1 MAEMNFQILV
11 VDDEDKMRR
20 SLADIL
26 RLEGYRVDTAGT
38 GEEACERLD
47 STIYDLVL
55 LDLKM
60 PGMDGLEVLRF
71 IRKNG
76 IDAQVILLTAHGSME
91 SAIGALRE
99 GAHDYLLKP
108 CPPKDI
114 LTSVGA
120 GLKRRA
126 ESVQREALLDQLE
139 KSVQALRGPTATTGA
154 YAEAQA
160 APARSEPEADT
171 RLRITE
177 GIWLDVM
184 RREIHYGVERVR
196 LTPAEGRLMQIL
208 LENPGR
214 VYTHKEL
221 VEAVQ
226 GYDIEAWEAPE
237 VLRPLVSRLRQK
249 LEPLPGGKDW
259 ISSVRSTGYVFEEK

>member
-1 MAEMNFQILV
+1 MIEQNFLILV
-11 VDDEDKMRR
+11 VDDEEKMRR

-26 RLEGYRVDTAGT
+26 RLEGYRVDTAAN
-38 GEEACERLD
+38 GEEACERLENAR
-47 STIYDLVL
+47 YDLVL

-60 PGMDGLEVLRF
+60 PGMDGLEVLKFVRSS
-71 IRKNG
+71 G

-108 CPPKDI
+108 CPPKEI
-114 LTSVGA
+114 LGSVGVA
-120 GLKRRA
+120 LKRRLD
-126 ESVQREALLDQLE
+126 SIQREVLLDQLE
-139 KSVQALRGPTATTGA
+139 QSVQALRGTSSTTSS
-154 YAEAQA
+154 ESVTHI
-160 APARSEPEADT
+160 PAKIEQDSEGK
-171 RLRITE
+171 LRISE
-177 GIWLDVM
+177 DIWMDVM
-184 RREIHYGVERVR
+184 RREIHYGETRIR
-196 LTPAEGRLMQIL
+196 LTPAEGRLLQIL
-208 LENPGR
+208 LGNPGR

-226 GYDIEAWEAPE
+226 GYDIEMWEAPE

-249 LEPLPGGKDW
+249 LDPLPGGKDW

>member
-1 MAEMNFQILV
+1 MVEINYHVLV

-38 GEEACERLD
+38 GEEACERLQA
-47 STIYDLVL
+47 TMYDLVL

-76 IDAQVILLTAHGSME
+76 IDAQVILLTAHGSLE

-114 LTSVGA
+114 LASVEA

-126 ESVQREALLDQLE
+126 ESVQRETLLDQLE
-139 KSVQALRGPTATTGA
+139 KSVQALRGPTASAGSSDTTTPAAGRPDQE
-154 YAEAQA
+154 AE
-160 APARSEPEADT
+160 S

-184 RREIHYGVERVR
+184 RREIHYGTERVR

-226 GYDIEAWEAPE
+226 GYDIETWEAPE